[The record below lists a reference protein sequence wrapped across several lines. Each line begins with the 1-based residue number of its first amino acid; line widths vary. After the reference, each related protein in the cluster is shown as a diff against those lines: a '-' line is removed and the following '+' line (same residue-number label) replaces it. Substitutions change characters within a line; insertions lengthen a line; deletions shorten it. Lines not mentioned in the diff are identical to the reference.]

1 VILELEADDELLVQS
16 SPELLKA
23 INRAVQITVR
33 NFRATPEPSILP
45 ANTLNGALGANMPE
59 APKVPVLDTVQ
70 QAIFDARRNEKD
82 PAKILHD

>member
-1 VILELEADDELLVQS
+1 VILELEADDELFVQS

-23 INRAVQITVR
+23 VHRAVQMTIR
-33 NFRATPEPSILP
+33 NARSNPAPSILP